1 MGVCSI
7 CGKKTMIFNGVSIAN
22 GHICTGCRDDAGI
35 GNSFSDCQ
43 FLVRMRVEQVRQR
56 INVRKYRDIAISKY
70 NDECEKLGGTDFVYE
85 GENRLWFA
93 DNAIYVA
100 IGLSEYIQNYAN
112 DSEFKYEKIP
122 AEQLQMFYK
131 EGDLQYTT
139 KISGGGGGGSS
150 VLGALAGGAIAGEVG
165 AIIGSRKSTNSIVS
179 NTVAHDRR
187 KTVVRYFDANNELSV
202 FEWTGFDLYNYLLK
216 YVPQKDLVNILIND
230 FVKQDTK
237 PNEEKNTYFS
247 VPDEIRKYKQLYN
260 EGIITE
266 EEFIRKKEQLLQ
278 Q

>member
-1 MGVCSI
+1 MGVCNI

-22 GHICTGCRDDAGI
+22 GHICTGCRADAGI
-35 GNSFSDCQ
+35 GTSFSDCQ
-43 FLVRMRVEQVRQR
+43 LLVMLSVEQVRQR

-70 NDECEKLGGTDFVYE
+70 DYECEKLGGTNFVYE
-85 GENRLWFA
+85 SENRLWFA

-100 IGLSEYIQNYAN
+100 KGLNEYILNYAN

-131 EGDLQYTT
+131 EGDVQYTT

-150 VLGALAGGAIAGEVG
+150 VLGALVGGAIAGEVG
-165 AIIGSRKSTNSIVS
+165 AIIGSRKSTNNIVS

-187 KTVVRYFDANNELSV
+187 KTVVRYFDANNELRV

-216 YVPQKDLVNILIND
+216 YVPQKDLVNIQIND
-230 FVKQDTK
+230 LVKQDTK
-237 PNEEKNTYFS
+237 PNEEKNTYVS
-247 VPDEIRKYKQLYN
+247 AADEIRKYKQLYD

-266 EEFIRKKEQLLQ
+266 GEFIRKKEQLLQ
-278 Q
+278 